1 MKVGC
6 WADRPLDIWT
16 RSRYIRDG
24 GGPLYKS
31 IQHSRK
37 KKKKTVRAG
46 GLVRSIRQVEIRHQV
61 ASSSTE
67 FLSLKKISV
76 GKENLNILVMT
87 KLLISFWYSVE
98 REILW

>member
-24 GGPLYKS
+24 GGPSLQIYTALEKEE
-31 IQHSRK
+31 
-37 KKKKTVRAG
+37 KKTVRAG

-67 FLSLKKISV
+67 FLSLKKIFGWKRKSKYI
-76 GKENLNILVMT
+76 GDD
-87 KLLISFWYSVE
+87 
-98 REILW
+98 